1 MAYDDLISA
10 IEANAEERIRE
21 IRQSADIEA
30 KELLER
36 SQERS
41 RQIIR
46 VQRENAAKRAEIEQ
60 NRILSGIR
68 AEMKLQVIKAKAEVA
83 ERAFSLAE
91 LELMKVRE
99 RSGYE
104 AMFRELLKETLLDF
118 SGDAVKV
125 HINERDEELCRRVLK
140 DLGFNCE
147 VIPDLHCAGGLS
159 ASTRDETFLI
169 SNTIESRLERA
180 RELLR
185 PEVFTILYGG

>member
-1 MAYDDLISA
+1 MAYEDLIRS
-10 IEANAEERIRE
+10 IEASAEEQIRE
-21 IRQSADIEA
+21 IRQRAESEA
-30 KELLER
+30 EEILEK
-36 SQERS
+36 SQEQS
-41 RQIIR
+41 SKIVR

-68 AEMKLQVIKAKAEVA
+68 AETKLLVIQAKAEVA

-91 LELMKVRE
+91 RELTKVRE

-125 HINERDEELCRRVLK
+125 HINKRDEELCRRALK
-140 DLGFNCE
+140 DLGFNSE

-159 ASTRDETFLI
+159 ASTSDGTFII

>member
-1 MAYDDLISA
+1 MAYEDLISA

-30 KELLER
+30 EELLER

-68 AEMKLQVIKAKAEVA
+68 AETKLQVIKAKAEVA

-91 LELMKVRE
+91 QELMKVRE

-104 AMFRELLKETLLDF
+104 AMFRELLKETLLDL

-125 HINERDEELCRRVLK
+125 HINGRDEELCRKVLK
-140 DLGFNCE
+140 DLGVNCE

-159 ASTRDETFLI
+159 ASTGDETFLI

>member
-1 MAYDDLISA
+1 MAYEDLIRA
-10 IEANAEERIRE
+10 VEASAEEQIRE
-21 IRQSADIEA
+21 IRQRAESEA
-30 KELLER
+30 EEILEK
-36 SQERS
+36 SQVQS
-41 RQIIR
+41 SNIVR

-68 AEMKLQVIKAKAEVA
+68 AETKLLVIQAKAEVA

-91 LELMKVRE
+91 QELTKVRE

-104 AMFRELLKETLLDF
+104 AMFRKLLNETLLDF
-118 SGDAVKV
+118 SGNAVKV
-125 HINERDEELCRRVLK
+125 HINERDEELCRRALK
-140 DLGFNCE
+140 DLGFNSE

-159 ASTRDETFLI
+159 ASTSDGTFLI

>member
-1 MAYDDLISA
+1 MAYEDLISA
-10 IEANAEERIRE
+10 IEASSEERIRE
-21 IRQSADIEA
+21 IRQRAESEA
-30 KELLER
+30 KEILER
-36 SQERS
+36 TQERG
-41 RQIIR
+41 RLIVR

-68 AEMKLQVIKAKAEVA
+68 AETKLQVIKAKAEVA
-83 ERAFSLAE
+83 ERAFTLAE

-104 AMFRELLKETLLDF
+104 AMFRELLKETLKDF
-118 SGDAVKV
+118 SEDAVKV
-125 HINERDEELCRRVLK
+125 HINKRDEELCRKVLK
-140 DLGFNCE
+140 DLGFNFE
-147 VIPDLHCAGGLS
+147 VIPDLHCAGGLT

-169 SNTIESRLERA
+169 SNTIESRLVRS